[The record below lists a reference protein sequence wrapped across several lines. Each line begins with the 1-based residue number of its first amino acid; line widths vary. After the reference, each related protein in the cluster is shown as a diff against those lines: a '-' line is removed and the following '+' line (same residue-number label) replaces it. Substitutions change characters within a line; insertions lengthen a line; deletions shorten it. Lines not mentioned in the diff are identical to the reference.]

1 MSDTL
6 TLAED
11 SKLGDCKKT
20 GKKIKIKDK
29 PKQSIKLKAQN
40 KLNYSITY
48 KKIPSANTREA
59 AKTFTQR
66 GCGEGDVLRYIRD
79 EYITEIE
86 QENKKLRMKVGV
98 QINSLHSKE

>member
-11 SKLGDCKKT
+11 SKLGDCKKF
-20 GKKIKIKDK
+20 GKKIKTNE
-29 PKQSIKLKAQN
+29 KQKSRIKLKAQN
-40 KLNYSITY
+40 KQNYSITY
-48 KKIPSANTREA
+48 KKIPLANTREA

-66 GCGEGDVLRYIRD
+66 GCGDGDVLRYIRD